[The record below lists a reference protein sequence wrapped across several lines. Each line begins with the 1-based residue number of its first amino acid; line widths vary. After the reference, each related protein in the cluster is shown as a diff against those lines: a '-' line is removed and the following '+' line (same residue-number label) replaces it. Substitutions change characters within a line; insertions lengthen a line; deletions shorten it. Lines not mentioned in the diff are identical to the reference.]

1 MIGVRTGGFI
11 MELGNCWENS
21 LHLVMRHSGLHGIRV
36 PVRVWRKFQSLLTA
50 WSKVW
55 LIHGWCKLPGG
66 WIKHGW
72 VEIKNPRQPV
82 ICVHW
87 QFGSEVHVRPDL
99 GRTFQRVRR
108 RYTPSEAST
117 MVYTTGTTGPWSL
130 SRVNAQI
137 ITLIKLNK
145 KFPQI
150 IRPKATGKV
159 EQESN

>member
-1 MIGVRTGGFI
+1 

-21 LHLVMRHSGLHGIRV
+21 LHLVMRHYGLHGIRV
-36 PVRVWRKFQSLLTA
+36 PVRVWKRFQSLLTPR
-50 WSKVW
+50 SKVW

-66 WIKHGW
+66 CIKHGW

-87 QFGSEVHVRPDL
+87 QFGCEVRVRPDL

-117 MVYTTGTTGPWSL
+117 MVYATGTTGPWSL
-130 SRVNAQI
+130 SRVNAET
-137 ITLIKLNK
+137 ITLIKLKK
-145 KFPQI
+145 KFPHLLVS
-150 IRPKATGKV
+150 RATGAI
-159 EQESN
+159 EHTS